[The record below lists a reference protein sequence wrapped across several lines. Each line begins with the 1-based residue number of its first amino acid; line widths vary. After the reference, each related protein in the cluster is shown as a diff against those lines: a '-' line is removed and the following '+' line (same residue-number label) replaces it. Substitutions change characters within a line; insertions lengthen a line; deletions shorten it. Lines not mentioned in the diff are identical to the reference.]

1 MYDLTDL
8 FRPATAQPF
17 MNTLYYSEEAPCA
30 ALKPYIRCFWG
41 TARPVSGP
49 EPPSERKSLVI
60 PDGCVDII
68 FRADLD
74 RGQTEAY
81 FCGLDENGWESGRAA
96 VHEGLTATF
105 AVRFYL
111 WSAAAFAED
120 TLINSSNTAFP
131 AERLF
136 PGFVREMREYLSR
149 GLTLRQNAEHAERL
163 LLTRLI
169 RQPDENLMNALELT
183 ISRQGRVSCAE
194 LSLHTG
200 CTVRRL
206 QRLFNENIGASP
218 KSVMSVIR
226 YQLMWQEMLRD
237 PHFSVL
243 DAVEKYGYF
252 DQPHLLHDFKRRH
265 LMTPQEALRQAH
277 GRKLREPTRQE
288 G

>member
-1 MYDLTDL
+1 MFDLTSR
-8 FRPATAQPF
+8 FCTATAQPF
-17 MNTLYYSEEAPCA
+17 KNTLYYSEAAPCA

-41 TARPVSGP
+41 TARPVSEP
-49 EPPSERKSLVI
+49 EPPSDKRSLVI

-74 RGQTEAY
+74 KGRVEAH
-81 FCGLDENGWESGRAA
+81 FCGLDENGWEGGRTT
-96 VHEGLTATF
+96 VCEGLTSTF

-120 TLINSSNTAFP
+120 SLLDSSNTAFP

-136 PGFVREMREYLSR
+136 PGFVREMSEFLSR

-163 LLTRLI
+163 LLKRLL
-169 RQPDENLMNALELT
+169 RLPDENLMNALEFT
-183 ISRQGRVSCAE
+183 IRKNGRVSCAE
-194 LSLHTG
+194 LSSHTG

-206 QRLFNENIGASP
+206 QRLFNQNTGASP

-237 PHFSVL
+237 PRFSVL

-265 LMTPQEALRQAH
+265 LMTPQAALEHAW
-277 GRKLREPTRQE
+277 GRDRREITRQE